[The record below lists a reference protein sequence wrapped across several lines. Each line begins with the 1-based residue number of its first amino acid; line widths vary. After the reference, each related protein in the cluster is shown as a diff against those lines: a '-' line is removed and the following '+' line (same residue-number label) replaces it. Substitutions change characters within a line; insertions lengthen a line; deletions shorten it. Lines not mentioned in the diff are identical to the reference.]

1 MSFEDLESGS
11 SLYVQGGSR
20 SWERQTTQAI
30 TNPSASDN
38 RQSIVVG
45 VFQINTALTNFQRLV
60 NTLGTP
66 KDTLQLRH
74 KLHSTRQ
81 QIAELIKETSANLK
95 QAIGSNRHSQSSVT
109 KKIANAKLAKDFQ
122 SVLKKFQRAQQLA
135 AQREAAFTPS
145 ISQEINS
152 SRSIEIQISSSISP
166 ESSSILLESKSSFAH
181 GEPWLYFYGRQDV
194 VQLEHEIVFN
204 KAIIEE
210 REQGMIE
217 IQQQIGELNE
227 MFKDLA
233 LLVHEQGTMLDDISS
248 NIGSSHDA
256 TAQAAKQLTKASK
269 IQQCNSSTLLVVGDI
284 WGHPANNNC
293 TGASIKSSLPS
304 Y

>member
-166 ESSSILLESKSSFAH
+166 ESSSILLESK
-181 GEPWLYFYGRQDV
+181 RQDV

-269 IQQCNSSTLLVVGDI
+269 IQQCNSSTSCLLLVIFGVI
-284 WGHPANNNC
+284 LLIIIVLVLA
-293 TGASIKSSLPS
+293 
-304 Y
+304 